1 MGACARSGLV
11 RTRWSLAEERKM
23 RKRLAALWLV
33 LMLPLGSLA
42 TPGTLIDWQA
52 YSPEAFARA
61 KADNR
66 LILLELEAV
75 WCHWCHVMDEKT
87 WNDPQVAAT
96 MRKHFVAVRVDHDAR
111 PDLAERYRDY
121 GWPALIIL
129 DANGKEIVKRAG
141 YIAPEPMLRL
151 LAAVINDPSP
161 ERTERAEPSSWALSP
176 LLAEATARELE
187 SRFVATHDF
196 ALGGLIG
203 DQKMVDRDATEYA
216 LQQRNNPVALAIA
229 RSNLAAGRQLA
240 DPVWGGI
247 YQYST
252 GGNWAHPHF
261 EKLGFIQADYL
272 RMFAL
277 GFAALQDPRDRE
289 AIHLTHRYLR
299 RFLQAPDG
307 SFYTSQDADLK
318 PGEHAGDYFAMT
330 DRQRQKQG
338 IPKVDRSIYA
348 RENGLIAS
356 ALAEAY
362 MATGEPALLH
372 DAERSASRMLATR
385 RLQGG
390 GFSHSASDSGG
401 PYLADNLAMLRAL
414 LSLHSATGERH
425 WLREASATA
434 GFIAKRFARIN
445 EPGFVGA
452 VSSGPLP
459 AVASLDENLA
469 LARAANLLFHY
480 SGERQHRELAESA
493 MRYLVTPELALSR
506 ISDPGIL
513 LAAHELASDPVHLT
527 VVGQRDDPAA
537 RKLFTSAM
545 RWPASYKRI
554 EWWDRREGPLT
565 NADVN
570 YPALSRAAAYVCTEG
585 RCSRPVFDPAEL
597 KTLTN
602 ELEQPSRQALES
614 KP

>member
-1 MGACARSGLV
+1 M
-11 RTRWSLAEERKM
+11 K
-23 RKRLAALWLV
+23 KQLAALWLA
-33 LMLPLGSLA
+33 LLLPLASLA
-42 TPGTLIDWQA
+42 APGTLIDWQA
-52 YSPEAFARA
+52 YSPQAFARA
-61 KADNR
+61 KAENR

-96 MRKHFVAVRVDHDAR
+96 MRQHFVAVRVDHDAR

-129 DANGKEIVKRAG
+129 DGNGQEIVKRAG
-141 YIAPEPMLRL
+141 YIAPEAMQRL
-151 LAAVINDPSP
+151 LTTVIGDPSP
-161 ERTERAEPSSWALSP
+161 ESPTVAAPTSWALSP

-187 SRFVATHDF
+187 ARLVATHDF

-203 DQKMVDRDATEYA
+203 EQKMVDRDATEYA
-216 LQQRNNPVALAIA
+216 LQQQNNPQALTIA
-229 RSNLAAGRQLA
+229 RSNLAAARQLV

-252 GGNWAHPHF
+252 GGNWAHPHY

-277 GFAALQDPRDRE
+277 GYAALKDPRDRQ
-289 AIHLTHRYLR
+289 AIHQTHHYLR

-318 PGEHAGDYFAMT
+318 PGQHAGHYFALG
-330 DRQRQKQG
+330 DRQRRQLG
-338 IPKVDRSIYA
+338 IPNVDRHIYA
-348 RENGLIAS
+348 RENGLIAN

-362 MATGEPALLH
+362 MTTGEPTLLS
-372 DAERSASRMLATR
+372 DAIAATTRMLATR
-385 RLQGG
+385 RLPEG
-390 GFSHSASDSGG
+390 GFSHDTKDSGG

-414 LSLHSATGERH
+414 LALHSATGDRQ

-434 GFIAKRFARIN
+434 GFIARHFAQDKA
-445 EPGFVGA
+445 PGYLGA

-459 AVASLDENLA
+459 AVASLDENLS

-480 SGERQHRELAESA
+480 SGERQHRALAENA
-493 MRYLVTPELALSR
+493 MRYLVTPEVALSR
-506 ISDPGIL
+506 LSDPGIL
-513 LAAHELASDPVHLT
+513 LAAHELASDPAHLT

-537 RKLFTSAM
+537 LSLFRTAM

-554 EWWDRREGPLT
+554 EWWDRRDGPLT

-570 YPALSRAAAYVCTEG
+570 YPTLSKAAAYVCTEG
-585 RCSRPVFDPAEL
+585 RCSRPVVDPAEL
-597 KTLTN
+597 LGLAS
-602 ELEQPSRQALES
+602 ELQGQGATALETR
-614 KP
+614 P